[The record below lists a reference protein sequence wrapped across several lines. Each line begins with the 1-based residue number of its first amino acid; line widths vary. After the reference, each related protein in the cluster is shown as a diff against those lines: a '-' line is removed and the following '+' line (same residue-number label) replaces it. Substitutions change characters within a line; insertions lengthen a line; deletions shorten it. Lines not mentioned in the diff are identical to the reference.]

1 MLLALLPVAFEFLAV
16 GIVKH
21 TWAKAVIIF
30 ELSFVGLTIG
40 PHIGAKAMLLAL
52 VEISEEQSSIGPL
65 KEALPMHSIIAEWPL
80 IYLAS

>member
-1 MLLALLPVAFEFLAV
+1 MLLAFFPVAFEFLAI

-21 TWAKAVIIF
+21 AWAKAVIIF

-52 VEISEEQSSIGPL
+52 VEISEEQSSIRPL
-65 KEALPMHSIIAEWPL
+65 KEALPMHSIIAERPL